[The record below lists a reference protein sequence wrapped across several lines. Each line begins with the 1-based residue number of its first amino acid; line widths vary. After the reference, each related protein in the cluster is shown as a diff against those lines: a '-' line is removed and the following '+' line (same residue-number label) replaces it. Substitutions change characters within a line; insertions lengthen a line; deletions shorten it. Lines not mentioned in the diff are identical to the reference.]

1 MNIKRALTLRFLIL
15 VALLL
20 TSFSIVVY
28 QNYANHR
35 TEYFYERLNKRS
47 NRIAKLMIDITN
59 PDSLDEE
66 IERVNILRP
75 ISNHKTS
82 VFTMDGKLISD
93 SSRKVEERLTEVIA
107 EVKKSNSIEFITQ
120 KKQYVGF
127 ILYHNGNNY
136 IVIASGQDMV
146 GTNKLEYLEKTLIL
160 SLLIG
165 LIITAVLGWF
175 FAKQALNPI
184 NKLIKEVDQI
194 TANNLDK
201 RLPAKKSNDEI
212 DMLSNT
218 FNKMLDRLEKSFV
231 VQKNFVSNASHEF
244 RTPITAIKAQIEVM
258 LMQDRSNEEY
268 INTLKSID
276 EDINHFIQLITGLS
290 ELARANSGEFDE
302 KNTKVPLIEV
312 VAESR
317 VELLKG
323 KPNYRINL
331 QIENLPENE
340 HENYVLGNLTL
351 LKSAFKNLM
360 ENGCKFSQDHKCDV
374 SIIFVEDYILITIS
388 DDGIGISS
396 EELPLI
402 FEPFF
407 RANDT
412 RGIAGHGIG
421 LSLVKKIIDLHKGEV
436 LVESTLSKGTKF
448 IVKLPYMKLTE
459 TLTNPS

>member
-20 TSFSIVVY
+20 ISFSLVIY
-28 QNYANHR
+28 QNYTKHR
-35 TEYFYERLNKRS
+35 TDYFYERLNKRS
-47 NRIAKLMIDITN
+47 TTIAKLMIDITN

-66 IERVNILRP
+66 INRVNILRP
-75 ISNHKTS
+75 ISNHKIS
-82 VFTMDGKLISD
+82 VYSIDGLLISD
-93 SSRKVEERLTEVIA
+93 TTRKAELPKIDILN
-107 EVKKSNSIEFITQ
+107 EVKKNEKITLYA
-120 KKQYVGF
+120 KKAQYVGF
-127 ILYHNGNNY
+127 ILKHNGIDY
-136 IVIASGQDMV
+136 IVIASGQDIV
-146 GTNKLEYLEKTLIL
+146 GTNKVEYLEKLL
-160 SLLIG
+160 LFSLLIG
-165 LIITAVLGWF
+165 LVITAVLGWI

-201 RLPAKKSNDEI
+201 RLPTKNSNDEI
-212 DMLSNT
+212 DLLSNT
-218 FNKMLDRLEKSFV
+218 FNKMLDRLEKSFI
-231 VQKNFVSNASHEF
+231 VQKNFVSNTSHEF

-268 INTLKSID
+268 VNTLKSID
-276 EDINHFIQLITGLS
+276 EDINHFIQLITSLS
-290 ELARANSGEFDE
+290 ELARANSGQFEE
-302 KNTKVPLIEV
+302 QNSKVPLIEV

-340 HENYVLGNLTL
+340 HENYVLGNLAL